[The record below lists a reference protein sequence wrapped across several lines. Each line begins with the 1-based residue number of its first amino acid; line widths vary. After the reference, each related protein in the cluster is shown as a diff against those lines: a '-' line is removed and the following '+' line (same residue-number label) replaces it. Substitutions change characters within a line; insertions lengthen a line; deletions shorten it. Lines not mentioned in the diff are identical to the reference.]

1 MLDVHRDGRLLR
13 LRLNR
18 PEKRNALNLALC
30 LQLTAAIESGDH
42 DKGVGAIL
50 LTGAGSSFCA
60 GMDLTEIER
69 DLEKAHERLFTIGR
83 RVTTPIV
90 AAVQGA
96 AVAGGTGL
104 VANAHVVV
112 ASEGASF
119 GLTEIRVGLWP
130 FLIFRA
136 MEEAV
141 GERCAVELGVT
152 GRFFEAD
159 EAVRIGLAHHIAP
172 PEQLEARA
180 SEIAMALAE
189 SSSEAIRRGLRFVN
203 EARDLSHAEAGAVA
217 HRSRKELFAT
227 ADFAEGV
234 RAFREK
240 RLPKWPSHSVR

>member
-1 MLDVHRDGRLLR
+1 
-13 LRLNR
+13 
-18 PEKRNALNLALC
+18 
-30 LQLTAAIESGDH
+30 
-42 DKGVGAIL
+42 
-50 LTGAGSSFCA
+50 
-60 GMDLTEIER
+60 MDLTEIER

-90 AAVQGA
+90 VAVQGA

-152 GRFFEAD
+152 GRVFEAD